1 LLTGTSESCSAALLL
16 FGRCIDPLNFD
27 PVAHVLDEENLA
39 SFRSKTGLLYHID
52 PRNLTGRYYL
62 QLEHPFEYIMAIR
75 LRDASLWEVSS
86 QYSPPFPPHKHHPR
100 GDFESANSRKLY
112 VCHPNFS

>member
-1 LLTGTSESCSAALLL
+1 LLL

-86 QYSPPFPPHKHHPR
+86 QCSPPFAPT
-100 GDFESANSRKLY
+100 SAPSSRRFRVGQLSFY